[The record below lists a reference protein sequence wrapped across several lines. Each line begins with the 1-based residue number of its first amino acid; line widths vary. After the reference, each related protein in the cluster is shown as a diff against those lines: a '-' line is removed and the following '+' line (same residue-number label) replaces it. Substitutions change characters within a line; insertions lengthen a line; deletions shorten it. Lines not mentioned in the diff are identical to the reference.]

1 MNDIQRLCVAQAL
14 YKVIAGAVKTRTPGN
29 LRSVLDAELVRMY
42 EQTGAKSFDIKDD
55 YGTKIATASS
65 TVKGGWEVTDPDAFD
80 AWRRESGFLADRQVI
95 DWGVLTDEQEEAVER
110 FALSICP
117 GAAVKVQAEVEDW
130 TGAVSRSGALAI
142 DSDGCV
148 VPGVEW
154 REGVASTALRV
165 DPQAVASSI
174 GRMGGASLAD
184 ILADPAPFAPLPAPA
199 PELDGEVAADAK

>member
-14 YKVIAGAVKTRTPGN
+14 YKAIAGAVKTRTPGN

-42 EQTGAKSFDIKDD
+42 EQTGAKSFDVRMDD
-55 YGTKIATASS
+55 GTKVATASS
-65 TVKGGWEVTDPDAFD
+65 TVKGAWEVTDPDAFD

-95 DWGVLTDEQEEAVER
+95 DWGLLTDEQSEAVER

-117 GAAVKVQAEVEDW
+117 GAAVKVQTEVEDW
-130 TGAVSRSGALAI
+130 AGAVSRSGALAI

-165 DPQAVASSI
+165 DPQAVAASVS
-174 GRMGGASLAD
+174 RMGGASLAD

-199 PELDGEVAADAK
+199 PELAGEVDLYAK

>member
-14 YKVIAGAVKTRTPGN
+14 YKAIAGAVKTRTPGN
-29 LRSVLDAELVRMY
+29 LRAVLDDDLRRLY

-80 AWRRESGFLADRQVI
+80 AWRRESGFLMDRQII

-117 GAAVKVQAEVEDW
+117 GAAVKVQTEVEDW
-130 TGAVSRSGALAI
+130 TGAVSRSGSLAI

-165 DPQAVASSI
+165 DPQAVAASVA
-174 GRMGGASLAD
+174 RMGGASLAD

-199 PELDGEVAADAK
+199 PELDWEVAADVE

>member
-14 YKVIAGAVKTRTPGN
+14 YKAIAGAVKTRTPGN

-154 REGVASTALRV
+154 REGVASTTLSV

-199 PELDGEVAADAK
+199 PELDGEVDLYAK

>member
-14 YKVIAGAVKTRTPGN
+14 YKAIASAVKTRTPGN
-29 LRSVLDAELVRMY
+29 LRAMLDAELVRMY

-80 AWRRESGFLADRQVI
+80 GWRRESGFLADRQVI

-117 GAAVKVQAEVEDW
+117 GAAVKVQTEVEDW
-130 TGAVSRSGALAI
+130 TGAVSRAGKCAI

-165 DPQAVASSI
+165 DPQAVAASI
-174 GRMGGASLAD
+174 GRMGGASLAE

-199 PELDGEVAADAK
+199 PELDGEVA

>member
-14 YKVIAGAVKTRTPGN
+14 YKAIAGAVKTRTPGN

-42 EQTGAKSFDIKDD
+42 AQTGAKSFDVRMDD
-55 YGTKIATASS
+55 GTKVATASS

-117 GAAVKVQAEVEDW
+117 GAAVKVQTEVEDW
-130 TGAVSRSGALAI
+130 TGAVSRAGKCAI

-165 DPQAVASSI
+165 DPQAVAASI

-199 PELDGEVAADAK
+199 PELGGEVAANVE

>member
-130 TGAVSRSGALAI
+130 KGAVSRSGALAI

-154 REGVASTALRV
+154 REGVASTTLRV

-199 PELDGEVAADAK
+199 PELDGEVDLYAK

>member
-14 YKVIAGAVKTRTPGN
+14 YKAIAGAVKTRTPGN

-42 EQTGAKSFDIKDD
+42 EQTGAKSFDVRMDD
-55 YGTKIATASS
+55 GTKVATASS

-80 AWRRESGFLADRQVI
+80 AWRREAGFLNDRQII

-117 GAAVKVQAEVEDW
+117 GAAVKVQTEVEDW
-130 TGAVSRSGALAI
+130 TGAVARDGKCAI

-154 REGVASTALRV
+154 REGVASTSLRV

-174 GRMGGASLAD
+174 GRMGGASLAE
-184 ILADPAPFAPLPAPA
+184 ILADPAPFAPLPAPVA
-199 PELDGEVAADAK
+199 EIDGEVA

>member
-14 YKVIAGAVKTRTPGN
+14 YKAIASAVKTRTPGN
-29 LRSVLDAELVRMY
+29 LRAVLDDDLRRLY

-117 GAAVKVQAEVEDW
+117 GAAVKVQTEVEDW

-154 REGVASTALRV
+154 REGVVSTALRV
-165 DPQAVASSI
+165 DPQAVAASVS
-174 GRMGGASLAD
+174 RMGGASLAD

-199 PELDGEVAADAK
+199 PELEGEVDLYAK